1 MLEVKDVNQFY
12 GGSHI
17 LRDVSF
23 TAPIGECSVVL
34 GRNGVGK
41 TTLLKCLMG
50 ILPIKSGQILLN
62 GKDISKLSPEQRV
75 REGLAYVPQG
85 RDIFSTLTV
94 EENILIG
101 MAKFKGAKTKKVPE
115 HLYEIFPVLDEMKHR
130 RGGDLSGGQ
139 QQQLAIARAL
149 AVNPEI
155 LILDEAVSALDV
167 SIQAQILDLL
177 SDLKAQFALS
187 IIFISHDL
195 GVIHHIA
202 DRVLV
207 MQDGQVVE
215 EGSAEAIFTQPQHAY
230 TQQLL
235 SALPQLETVPLQ
247 QAA

>member
-17 LRDVSF
+17 LRDVSLS
-23 TAPIGECSVVL
+23 APIGECTVVL

-101 MAKFKGAKTKKVPE
+101 MAKFSGAKTRKVPE
-115 HLYEIFPVLDEMKHR
+115 HLYEIFPVLDEMRHR

-149 AVNPEI
+149 ASEPRV
-155 LILDEAVSALDV
+155 LILDEPTEG
-167 SIQAQILDLL
+167 IQP
-177 SDLKAQFALS
+177 S
-187 IIFISHDL
+187 IIKDI
-195 GVIHHIA
+195 GKVIRKLA
-202 DRVLV
+202 DAGDMSIVLV
-207 MQDGQVVE
+207 EQFYDFAEELADGYTVMARGQVVAQGI
-215 EGSAEAIFTQPQHAY
+215 GSEMPKKRIRELVAI
-230 TQQLL
+230 
-235 SALPQLETVPLQ
+235 
-247 QAA
+247 

>member
-17 LRDVSF
+17 LRDVSLA
-23 TAPIGECSVVL
+23 APVGECSVVL

-50 ILPIKSGQILLN
+50 ILPIKSGQILLD
-62 GKDISKLSPEQRV
+62 GKDISRLSPEQRV

-101 MAKFKGAKTKKVPE
+101 MAKFKGAKTRKVPE
-115 HLYEIFPVLDEMKHR
+115 HLYEIFPILEEMKHR

-149 AVNPEI
+149 ASEPRV
-155 LILDEAVSALDV
+155 LILDEPTEG
-167 SIQAQILDLL
+167 IQP
-177 SDLKAQFALS
+177 S
-187 IIFISHDL
+187 IIKDGGEMAI
-195 GVIHHIA
+195 
-202 DRVLV
+202 VLV
-207 MQDGQVVE
+207 EQFYDFAEELADGYTVMARGQVVAQGV
-215 EGSAEAIFTQPQHAY
+215 GSEMPEKGIRELVAI
-230 TQQLL
+230 
-235 SALPQLETVPLQ
+235 
-247 QAA
+247 